1 MQANQPIRP
10 PYLKAGDTIG
20 IVAPAR
26 KISPEELAP
35 AIETLQSWGLKVK
48 LRQHI
53 YGIQNQFSGS
63 DEERR
68 ADFQTMLND
77 GEVKAILS
85 ARGGYGAVRIIDGL
99 DFSSFTKNPKWVI
112 GFSDITVFHSHIHTH
127 YNIETLHA
135 IMPVNFKKDAESLG
149 LLKKALFGE
158 EISYSI
164 DSNAINRKGESKG
177 QLIGGNLSLIYALA
191 STPSDINT
199 DGKILFLEDIDE
211 YLYHIDRMMMQLKR
225 SGKLAKLKGL
235 VIGGFTDMK
244 DNVIPFGKTAEE
256 IIMDAVKEYDYPV
269 CFGFPAGHRDK
280 NYLLYLGREVAFS
293 VKEKT
298 SLKFL

>member
-1 MQANQPIRP
+1 MNTIKPIQP
-10 PYLKAGDTIG
+10 PYLKPGDTIG

-26 KISPEELAP
+26 KISAEELAP

-48 LRQHI
+48 LGKNI

-63 DEERR
+63 DDQRR
-68 ADFQTMLND
+68 ADFQSMLSD
-77 GEVKAILS
+77 GDVKAILS

-99 DFSSFTKNPKWVI
+99 DFSAFTKNPKWVI

-135 IMPVNFKKDAESLG
+135 IMPVNFKKDIESLD
-149 LLKKALFGE
+149 LLRKALFGE

-164 DSNAINRKGESKG
+164 DAHPLNRKGESKG
-177 QLIGGNLSLIYALA
+177 QLVGGNLSLIYALA

-225 SGKLAKLKGL
+225 SGKLTKLKGL
-235 VIGGFTDMK
+235 VIGGFSDMK
-244 DNVIPFGKTAEE
+244 DNVIPFGKNAEE
-256 IIMDAVKEYDYPV
+256 IILDAVKEYNYPV

-280 NYLLYLGREVAFS
+280 NYLLYLGREVDFS